1 MENLMQK
8 ETVMAHNPKPKI
20 NDTLGI
26 HFCIICAKMLLAEW
40 IIKGLVVRFW

>member
-8 ETVMAHNPKPKI
+8 EAHNPNPKI

-26 HFCIICAKMLLAEW
+26 HFCIIYAKTPLS
-40 IIKGLVVRFW
+40 GHG

>member
-8 ETVMAHNPKPKI
+8 ETVIAHSPKPKI

-26 HFCIICAKMLLAEW
+26 HFCIICAKMPL
-40 IIKGLVVRFW
+40 GRHG